1 MKKIVN
7 SIIPF
12 EGFIA
17 ITIWPFVFVRKD
29 EEKKFDNVAEN
40 HESIHA
46 EQQKEMLGVGWLMA
60 GILLIITGSLWWML
74 LIPIYFWWYLIEY
87 CLRSIFCTGNAY
99 SNISFEREA
108 YANEKDMLY
117 PSVRRKSFAWLN
129 YLKK

>member
-29 EEKKFDNVAEN
+29 EEKKFDSVAEN

-60 GILLIITGSLWWML
+60 GILLIITGSLWWLL

-87 CLRSIFCTGNAY
+87 CLRSVFGTGNAY
-99 SNISFEREA
+99 RNISFEREA
-108 YANEKDMLY
+108 YANEKDFDY
-117 PSVRRKSFAWLN
+117 NRRRQSFAWLG
-129 YLKK
+129 YLSKR